1 MKPSPMFSAEIAER
15 LGVSVDTF
23 YRRRPRL
30 HHEES
35 MPLPICSTGRPVWD
49 RSTMAAWFGR
59 FHPARPAQAANDPL
73 PLPPP
78 QSIEDYRTRFAQVYG
93 GTT

>member
-49 RSTMAAWFGR
+49 RSTMEAWFGR

-78 QSIEDYRTRFAQVYG
+78 QSIEDFRTRFAQVYG